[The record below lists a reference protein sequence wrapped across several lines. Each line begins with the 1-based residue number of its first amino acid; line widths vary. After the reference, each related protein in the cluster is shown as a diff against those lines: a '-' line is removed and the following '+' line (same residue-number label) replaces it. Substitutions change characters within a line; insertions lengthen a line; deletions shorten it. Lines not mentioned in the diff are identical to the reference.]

1 MTRCTRLFTFQ
12 TIRLILIS
20 RCNDTRLFIL
30 YSSSS
35 SRTPSN
41 IPTHVISTFFPSD
54 ISSSCIK
61 EKFQTLDNQPLLSS
75 SVLLHV
81 VRFAAP
87 QGNSPHIGLARLLF
101 LALYFQR
108 HRAKGNGRRCCL
120 RLEKPCSRNKLDLP
134 RSGRRFV

>member
-54 ISSSCIK
+54 ISSSSCIT
-61 EKFQTLDNQPLLSS
+61 EKFQTLDRQSTSPFFLCCYMLLDSPLLRVTHPTSAWPA
-75 SVLLHV
+75 
-81 VRFAAP
+81 FC
-87 QGNSPHIGLARLLF
+87 F
-101 LALYFQR
+101 WR